1 MLSILEGPPG
11 WMLHREVLP
20 SGWTCVGMV
29 RHLAL
34 HVERFW
40 FREIVAGE
48 LFDHGNPP

>member
-1 MLSILEGPPG
+1 
-11 WMLHREVLP
+11 MLHREVLP
-20 SGWTCVGMV
+20 SGWTCAGMV